1 MNTAPASRI
10 DRAVRLFEFLARAQ
24 QSAITAPR
32 TLDGYE
38 TAWLRDM
45 PRHPAVHFAHWDVT
59 PEPGDEIG
67 HIDRLD
73 RVRTPTPSAE
83 VTRWLNGGYED
94 PDVVPQLSL
103 EISGPEPEGEQAEP
117 EVLRLTDHP
126 SVVQAYQRWLI
137 GWTQWAQRERTDK
150 PVRDAYGVLFSMQAE
165 AASNPEEKELLLA
178 VGCLIWR
185 PVDHPAVRRHLI
197 TVPVSIDLDPVSGTL
212 HIVAAESVDPL
223 RLELDMLDS
232 HLTRSRHIGEVREL
246 GRTYAHHPLD
256 LAAIGELLQ
265 RIANSLDPDAVYLET
280 ENPGRAA
287 AATAEVALAPA
298 IVLRRRNHGL
308 VEVLERIREQLI
320 DSETV
325 PEGILPLVDPD
336 HRPAVETDCTP
347 GALVAVDDEMY
358 LPLPVNDKQ
367 LQILQQVDRHAQT
380 LVQGPPGTGKTHTA
394 AALLSHL
401 LAQGKRVLVTAQ
413 TDRALKEVRAKLPE
427 AIRPLSVAV
436 VGASREDMADLK
448 VAVNTI
454 SQRAI
459 DFDADDVA
467 RTIRHHLDAIDR
479 LRRQRALLYRRAVD
493 VRSAEVLVH
502 HQGPYQGTLAAIA
515 TAHRDDAPLYG
526 WLRPLAPDKLGG
538 RPPLTATQLAEWL
551 RLLRDQRLI
560 ADEKPARDT
569 LIDPATLVP
578 PADFAAAVA
587 AETQARTVHD
597 RHQGRREHAAFA
609 AIRALPPVER
619 AVLQQKL
626 HQLADTADDLA
637 RRREAWMGEATADVV
652 SGRGQVWQ
660 NRAAQLRQLAEQVQ
674 PHVEILG
681 ITEISS
687 TSPDLAPLVS
697 LARHLREHLCAGG
710 KIKIAA
716 DGTPAMGILTAK
728 PVKVAR
734 DLFTHIRVDGRP
746 PTSVEAIDSFVAW
759 TEATRL
765 LAALDRAWPAS
776 VVVPAEDTFQ
786 ERLAWHV
793 TELHQLQRVLALGA
807 ELAELEQRLAAW
819 RLPRPQWADLPAVRA
834 YAALVDAAAAD
845 DHLLVARAAVDAA
858 AEPVAGLV
866 HDPGASPALLA
877 LAKAVA
883 DRDID
888 GYAVTVHRI
897 ARLVDARAEV
907 QHRDDLGS
915 RLRQQAKRVHEA
927 IVASSDDDVWD
938 GRLVGWEQAWAW
950 AVVGDWLADRQ
961 VADLNRLQAEIG
973 EVERQIRHH
982 VEELAAQRAWQHAAS
997 PERIS
1002 GSARA
1007 NLQQYG
1013 QLVRGLGK
1021 GTGKYAHLR
1030 RAEIRQAM
1038 DRCRSSVPVWIM
1050 PIYRIAEQL
1059 QVQPN
1064 MFDVVIVDEASQ
1076 AGLAATFLQY
1086 LAPKIVVVGDDKQV
1100 SPAAVGVDQQH
1111 LRDLAAQYLYDDP
1124 YRASWQDPKRSLFDE
1139 AKMRFTGLIPLTEH
1153 RRCVPEIINFSNR
1166 IAYEPENIRLIP
1178 VRQYGADRLEP
1189 IKPVHVE
1196 NGYVRGTTGKV
1207 NQPEAEAIA
1216 EQILACTQDPRYDGL
1231 TFGVIS
1237 LQGPHQAKHIQRL
1250 LLERLDPAEWERRDL
1265 RCGDSADF
1273 QGSERDVMFLS
1284 MVTAIEPGTRIG
1296 AATSEMYLQRYNV
1309 AASRAKDQMWVFHS
1323 VRSSDLGNPEDM
1335 RHQLLDYCYGVSTRA
1350 TQHEGVE
1357 LPTDVPENQ
1366 RVAPFDSLFEQRVYN
1381 RLVGRGFTV
1390 VPQYEAIGYSIDLV
1404 VVGPHGRLAI
1414 ECDGDAW
1421 HGPDRYEADM
1431 ARQRELE
1438 RCGWEFFRIPE
1449 SAFVVDEASVL
1460 RDLWAALNRRGI
1472 HPSGWANPDKDQAT
1486 GPTLTRS
1493 ADPTAVAGMD
1503 RPEAVY
1509 QLEEPLRP
1517 GPADLTFGVERT
1529 AESGIRPAAQRESVP
1544 SGRAAQA
1551 ESPARSETA
1560 HPVEPA
1566 AEPQQD
1572 PGAPALPDPVMADER
1587 RACLAPKNDQAN
1599 PGILRVPR
1607 QGATATPDPQAGSI
1621 MDGTLLLEPYEIYR
1635 GAAPRPN
1642 DPAPSGMREALLAI
1656 VEREG
1661 PMIGQRLQTAY
1672 VRAAGGQRVTRV
1684 SASAI
1689 NKVIS
1694 AAVRRG
1700 LLVQDNPLG
1709 EPGVQPCTFW
1719 LPSQPRLLLRTLGP
1733 RSLDE
1738 IPPAE
1743 LATVMAVHAR
1753 KIDWVNRESVF
1764 RATLETYGR
1773 ESLTEVAATRLTKV
1787 ENLARKITAELQS

>member
-1 MNTAPASRI
+1 MHTAPASRI

-38 TAWLRDM
+38 VAWMRDI

-73 RVRTPTPSAE
+73 PVRVPVPSPE
-83 VTRWLNGGYED
+83 VVRWLDGGFDD
-94 PDVVPQLSL
+94 PDVEPKLRL
-103 EISGPEPEGEQAEP
+103 EIPGPEPEAVDENEDEDAEDEESQPEMLRLADHPWVEQAY
-117 EVLRLTDHP
+117 R
-126 SVVQAYQRWLI
+126 RWLI
-137 GWTQWAQRERTDK
+137 GWTQWAQRERIDK
-150 PVRDAYGVLFSMQAE
+150 PVRDAYGALFSMQAE
-165 AASNPEEKELLLA
+165 AASKAEEKELVLA
-178 VGCLIWR
+178 VGCLVWR
-185 PVDHPAVRRHLI
+185 PADHPAVRRHLI
-197 TVPVSIDLDPVSGTL
+197 TVPVNIELDPVSGTL
-212 HIVAAESVDPL
+212 RITAAASVEPL

-246 GRTYAHHPLD
+246 GRSYAHHPLD

-265 RIANSLDPDAVYLET
+265 RVANSLDPDAVYIET
-280 ENPGRAA
+280 EKPGRAA
-287 AATAEVALAPA
+287 TETAEVTLAPA

-336 HRPAVETDCTP
+336 HRPAVETDHTP
-347 GALVAVDDEMY
+347 GALVAVDDEAY

-367 LQILQQVDRHAQT
+367 LQILRQVDRHAQT

-413 TDRALKEVRAKLPE
+413 TDRALKEVRAKLP
-427 AIRPLSVAV
+427 AVIRPLSVAV

-459 DFDADDVA
+459 DFDADEIA
-467 RTIRHHLDAIDR
+467 GRIQHHLDAIDR
-479 LRRQRALLYRRAVD
+479 LRRQRALLFRRVVD

-502 HQGPYQGTLAAIA
+502 DRGPYQGTLAAIA
-515 TAHRDDAPLYG
+515 TAHRADEQHYG
-526 WLRPLAPDKLGG
+526 WLGPLAPADPSD
-538 RPPLTATQLAEWL
+538 RPPLTAAELVEWL
-551 RLLRDQRLI
+551 RLLRDARLI
-560 ADEKPARDT
+560 ADEEASQDT
-569 LIDPATLVP
+569 LVDPATLVP
-578 PADFAAAVA
+578 PADFSAVVA
-587 AETQARTVHD
+587 AETQARAAHETYQD
-597 RHQGRREHAAFA
+597 GREHPAFA
-609 AIRALPPVER
+609 TIRALAPAQR
-619 AVLQQKL
+619 AVLQQQL

-637 RRREAWMGEATADVV
+637 RRREAWMAEALADVI

-660 NRAAQLRQLAEQVQ
+660 DRATQVQ
-674 PHVEILG
+674 QLTEQAQAPVRTLG
-681 ITEISS
+681 ITEVSS
-687 TSPDLAPLVS
+687 TSADLAPLVA
-697 LARHLREHLCAGG
+697 LARHLRDHLTVGG
-710 KIKIAA
+710 KIKVAA
-716 DGTPAMGILTAK
+716 DGTPVLGMLAAK
-728 PVKVAR
+728 PVKAAR
-734 DLFTHIRVDGRP
+734 DLFTHVRVDGQP
-746 PTSVEAIDSFVAW
+746 PTSVAAIDSFVAW

-765 LAALDRAWPAS
+765 LTALDRAWPTS
-776 VVVPAEDTFQ
+776 VVVPPEDTFQ
-786 ERLAWHV
+786 ERLTWHV
-793 TELHQLQRVLALGA
+793 TELQQLRRVLALGA
-807 ELAELEQRLAAW
+807 DLAALEQHFAAW
-819 RLPRPQWADLPAVRA
+819 RLPRPQWADLSAVRA
-834 YAALVDAAAAD
+834 YASLVDAAAAD
-845 DHLLVARAAVDAA
+845 DLLLVTRAAVDAA
-858 AEPVAGLV
+858 GEPVAALV
-866 HDPGASPALLA
+866 HDPGASPVLLD

-883 DRDID
+883 DRDVN
-888 GYAVTVHRI
+888 GYAVAVHRI
-897 ARLVDARAEV
+897 ARLVEARA
-907 QHRDDLGS
+907 QAQRRDKLGAP
-915 RLRQQAKRVHEA
+915 LRQQAARVYEA
-927 IVASSDDDVWD
+927 IVASPDDPLWD
-938 GRLVGWEQAWAW
+938 SRLLGWERAWDW
-950 AVVGDWLADRQ
+950 AVVGAWLADRQ
-961 VADLNRLQAEIG
+961 VADLNRLQAKIS
-973 EVERQIRHH
+973 EVERTIRHH
-982 VEELAAQRAWQHAAS
+982 VEELAAERAWRHAAS
-997 PERIS
+997 PGRIS

-1013 QLVRGLGK
+1013 QLVRSLGK

-1050 PIYRIAEQL
+1050 PLYRIAEQL

-1076 AGLAATFLQY
+1076 AGLAAAFLQY
-1086 LAPKIVVVGDDKQV
+1086 LAPKIVVIGDDKQV

-1111 LRDLAAQYLYDDP
+1111 LRDLASQYLYDDP

-1189 IKPVHVE
+1189 IKPVYVE
-1196 NGYVRGTTGKV
+1196 NGYVRGTTAKV
-1207 NQPEAEAIA
+1207 NPPEAEAIA
-1216 EQILACTQDPRYDGL
+1216 RQVLACTQDPRYDGL

-1250 LLERLDPAEWERRDL
+1250 LLEQLDPAEWERRDL

-1284 MVTAIEPGTRIG
+1284 MVAAIEPGTRIG

-1323 VRSSDLGNPEDM
+1323 IRSSDIGNPEDM
-1335 RHQLLDYCYGVSTRA
+1335 RYQLLDYCYGVAARPSEY
-1350 TQHEGVE
+1350 EGVE
-1357 LPTDVPENQ
+1357 LPTSVPEDE

-1390 VPQYEAIGYSIDLV
+1390 VPQYEAIGYVIDLV

-1449 SAFVVDEASVL
+1449 SAFVVDEAAVL
-1460 RDLWAALNRRGI
+1460 RDLWAALDRRGI
-1472 HPSGWANPDKDQAT
+1472 HPSDW
-1486 GPTLTRS
+1486 
-1493 ADPTAVAGMD
+1493 ADPDNGQEPPTRAQEPAEDVTVYHAE
-1503 RPEAVY
+1503 PEP
-1509 QLEEPLRP
+1509 EPEPEPEVEVEPEIEPEVEPEIEAERDSASSNA
-1517 GPADLTFGVERT
+1517 PA
-1529 AESGIRPAAQRESVP
+1529 APIESGSLR
-1544 SGRAAQA
+1544 
-1551 ESPARSETA
+1551 
-1560 HPVEPA
+1560 
-1566 AEPQQD
+1566 
-1572 PGAPALPDPVMADER
+1572 
-1587 RACLAPKNDQAN
+1587 LA
-1599 PGILRVPR
+1599 
-1607 QGATATPDPQAGSI
+1607 
-1621 MDGTLLLEPYEIYR
+1621 PYEIYQ
-1635 GAAPRPN
+1635 GTAPRPA
-1642 DPAPSGMREALLAI
+1642 DPAPTGMREALLAI
-1656 VEREG
+1656 VECEG
-1661 PMIGQRLQTAY
+1661 PVVGERLQTAY
-1672 VRAAGGQRVTRV
+1672 VKAAGGHRVTRA

-1700 LLVQDNPLG
+1700 LLVQDNPLR
-1709 EPGVQPCTFW
+1709 EPGVQPSTYR
-1719 LPSQPRLLLRTLGP
+1719 LPSQPRWALRTLGP

-1738 IPPAE
+1738 IPPEE
-1743 LATVMAVHAR
+1743 LATVMAAHASR
-1753 KIDWVNRESVF
+1753 LGWVNRESIF

-1773 ESLTEVAATRLTKV
+1773 RSLTEVATIRLTRV
-1787 ENLARKITAELQS
+1787 ENLARKIAADLRS